1 MKAVGIYTR
10 VSTGDQNA
18 GMQLEELRAYCQAR
32 GWTIFKE
39 YSDTVSGSTAKR
51 PGLDHLLGHVRVG
64 RIDCVLIWKYDRM
77 SRSLTH
83 LIDTVDMLS
92 QFNCN
97 FISLKENFDTTTP
110 VGRCMVSMIAAF
122 AEFER
127 STIRSRVK
135 AGIEYAKI
143 HGTKTGNAIGRPK
156 AIFDRKA
163 AEEMRASGVS
173 QHGIARALGV
183 SQATIWK
190 AMR

>member
-1 MKAVGIYTR
+1 MKAVAIYTR
-10 VSTGDQNA
+10 TSTAEQNA

-32 GWTIFKE
+32 GWTIFRE
-39 YSDTVSGSTAKR
+39 YSDTVSGSTTKR
-51 PGLDHLLGHVRVG
+51 PGLDHMLGHVRVG

-77 SRSLTH
+77 SRSLIH
-83 LIDTVDMLS
+83 LIETVDMLA

-135 AGIEYAKI
+135 AGLAHAKT
-143 HGTKTGNAIGRPK
+143 HGTKSGNAIGRPK
-156 AIFDRKA
+156 KVFDRRV
-163 AEEMRASGVS
+163 AEEMKASGVS
-173 QHGIARALGV
+173 QHGIAKALGV

-190 AMR
+190 ALR